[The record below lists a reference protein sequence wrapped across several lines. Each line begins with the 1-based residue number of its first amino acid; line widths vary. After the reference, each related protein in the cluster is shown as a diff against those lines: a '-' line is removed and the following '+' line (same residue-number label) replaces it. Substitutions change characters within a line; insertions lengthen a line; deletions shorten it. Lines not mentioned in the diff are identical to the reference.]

1 MNPTDASYAACRQI
15 VRRSG
20 SNFPLAFRLLPPP
33 GRRAMDALYA
43 FLRLT
48 DDLADEPGATEAKR
62 LQLRKWRDS
71 LDAALADSPAHPI
84 HPALVHAVRTFGID
98 PKHLHAVIDGVERD
112 LEPIAFATFEEL
124 AAYCR
129 LVATAVGMAC
139 LPIWGCTD
147 PKAAGPAD
155 AAGIAFQL
163 TNILRDLGEDR
174 ARGRVYLPTDELERF
189 RCPPEIWDR
198 KGPEFRELLRFQIDR
213 ARDYYAEAEKLDAF
227 LSRSGRAIFRV
238 MHRTYRELLEVV
250 DRLGVKVLTVR
261 AAVPRR
267 RKLGIFAAAWPVKWG
282 WVK

>member
-20 SNFPLAFRLLPPP
+20 SNFPLAFRLLPPS

-48 DDLADEPGATEAKR
+48 DDLSDEPGETNAKR
-62 LQLRKWRDS
+62 LRLKNWREA
-71 LDAALADSPAHPI
+71 LDAALADSPGHPI
-84 HPALVHAVRTFGID
+84 HLALAHAVRTFGVE

-112 LEPIAFATFEEL
+112 LEPVAFATFEEL

-129 LVATAVGMAC
+129 LVASAVGLVC
-139 LPIWGCTD
+139 LPVWGCAD
-147 PKAAGPAD
+147 PNAAGPAD

-174 ARGRVYLPTDELERF
+174 ARGRVYLPSDELERF
-189 RCPPEIWDR
+189 RCPPETWSR
-198 KGPEFRELLRFQIDR
+198 KGPEFDELLRFQITR
-213 ARDYYAEAEKLDAF
+213 AREYYVEAEKLDAH

-238 MHRTYRELLEVV
+238 MHRTYRELLDVV
-250 DRLGVKVLTVR
+250 DRLGVEVLTVR

-267 RKLGIFAAAWPVKWG
+267 RKLAIFAAAWPVKWG